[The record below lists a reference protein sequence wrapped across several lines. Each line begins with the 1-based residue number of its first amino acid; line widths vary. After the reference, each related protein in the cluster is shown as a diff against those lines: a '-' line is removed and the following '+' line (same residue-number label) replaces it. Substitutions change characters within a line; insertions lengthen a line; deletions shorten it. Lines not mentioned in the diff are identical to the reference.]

1 MLELIGP
8 KGISQFVIRLTQGV
22 SNLQSGM
29 VFNYALVILIGV
41 TVLILGTT
49 WPFY

>member
-1 MLELIGP
+1 MGP
-8 KGISQFVIRLTQGV
+8 KGISQLMIRLTQGV

-41 TVLILGTT
+41 AVLILGTT